1 MVLPLIGSDSFP
13 RTKRFDAR
21 DRLALVHNAKRRT
34 TGVRPLPA
42 VPFRPG
48 AESSDGG
55 TIFGIPDRGIGT
67 TVHRAPLTP
76 LRAPALHS

>member
-34 TGVRPLPA
+34 TGVRPRPA
-42 VPFRPG
+42 VPFRPVLNRATG
-48 AESSDGG
+48 EPFSASSTAGSA
-55 TIFGIPDRGIGT
+55 T
-67 TVHRAPLTP
+67 TVHRAPLT
-76 LRAPALHS
+76 LL